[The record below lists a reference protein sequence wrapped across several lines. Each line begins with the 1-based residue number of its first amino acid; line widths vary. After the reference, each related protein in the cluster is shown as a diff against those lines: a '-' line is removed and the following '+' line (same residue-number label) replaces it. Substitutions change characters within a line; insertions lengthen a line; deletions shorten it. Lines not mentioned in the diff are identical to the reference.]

1 MQERDRS
8 RLPSCCK
15 SFSRNIEEKK
25 IRVLRFWNSLK
36 EVKKK
41 RKEMGRGLFMP
52 LRFENRL
59 NHFPCALQ
67 KWIRTFNRCERILEL
82 PLYDFSHFGRRLLN
96 REKAKRNGEQR
107 LSKIAG

>member
-15 SFSRNIEEKK
+15 SFSRNIEEK

-41 RKEMGRGLFMP
+41 EKRDG
-52 LRFENRL
+52 
-59 NHFPCALQ
+59 
-67 KWIRTFNRCERILEL
+67 ERA
-82 PLYDFSHFGRRLLN
+82 FH
-96 REKAKRNGEQR
+96 A
-107 LSKIAG
+107 IAF